1 MEIKPIR
8 RVVVGHDANGKAL
21 ALFDGSVAPKQR
33 IPGGN
38 AVANL
43 WITDEFPVDMIG
55 SEDRAQR
62 QIGVPPSANGT
73 IFRIVDFP
81 PTSRSGPVSHSDNE
95 KTLAAMGID
104 PRTQGYARHAN
115 THRTKS
121 IDYAIVLDGE
131 IDMLM
136 DDTEVHLKPG
146 DVLVQLGT
154 NHAWVN
160 NGNKACRV
168 AFVLIDAKTPAA
180 WQKQWKP

>member
-1 MEIKPIR
+1 
-8 RVVVGHDANGKAL
+8 
-21 ALFDGSVAPKQR
+21 
-33 IPGGN
+33 
-38 AVANL
+38 
-43 WITDEFPVDMIG
+43 
-55 SEDRAQR
+55 
-62 QIGVPPSANGT
+62 
-73 IFRIVDFP
+73 
-81 PTSRSGPVSHSDNE
+81 
-95 KTLAAMGID
+95 MGID